1 MCWKVRWGGQSFG
14 VRGRGA
20 AGRGLVVGTRR
31 VRPACQE
38 WLPSCEAGI
47 PASLSPGA
55 LPASDFKALGLWN
68 SEPCRWGMRP
78 HTLEWK
84 EVGPPPPPR
93 SSVLDG
99 DQAVARKPRSCAWGS
114 RCPGHTSES
123 KCRPRR
129 LLSTN
134 STQKRLPE
142 AEGQARERTPVPVP
156 KDRPM
161 AHFVPKWPPV
171 PDRCVA
177 TGSEGS
183 CRQGSRMLFFF
194 LFLLC
199 RASEHPAAQ

>member
-68 SEPCRWGMRP
+68 SEPCGWGMRL

-84 EVGPPPPPR
+84 EVDPPPPPR

-99 DQAVARKPRSCAWGS
+99 GQAVARKPRSCAWGS
-114 RCPGHTSES
+114 RRPGHTSES
-123 KCRPRR
+123 KCRRSPGGCCPLTLHRKGCQR
-129 LLSTN
+129 
-134 STQKRLPE
+134 QR
-142 AEGQARERTPVPVP
+142 
-156 KDRPM
+156 DRPEKG
-161 AHFVPKWPPV
+161 H
-171 PDRCVA
+171 
-177 TGSEGS
+177 
-183 CRQGSRMLFFF
+183 
-194 LFLLC
+194 LFLSPRTGQWLTLFP
-199 RASEHPAAQ
+199 SGHLSPIGV